1 MAFDLVDVVH
11 KLFLSSVLN
20 SIDVGNFISWSCS
33 SSSGTSS
40 VKVLSSRQRFA
51 LINVWRSIVTCHWSE
66 MLVQSFPFTCVFSE
80 VFCVCVC
87 VFMRNYDV
95 FYVLKLC
102 AWIHSDCDRLVSKR
116 LAWSYFQDP
125 DHPVLQ
131 CPLALCDPA
140 SVDEKDRISYETS
153 AMFKV
158 KTRLIRFDMFC
169 FWFLWCVDTCFL
181 MFDFWICLFLF
192 L

>member
-1 MAFDLVDVVH
+1 MYLIVWMAFDLVDVVH

-80 VFCVCVC
+80 VFCVCV
-87 VFMRNYDV
+87 FSWETIMF
-95 FYVLKLC
+95 FYVLKLAHESIATVIDLYPKDLFGHTFRILIIQFC
-102 AWIHSDCDRLVSKR
+102 SALWHSAILPPWMKRTVSPTKPR
-116 LAWSYFQDP
+116 
-125 DHPVLQ
+125 Q
-131 CPLALCDPA
+131 C
-140 SVDEKDRISYETS
+140 SK
-153 AMFKV
+153 
-158 KTRLIRFDMFC
+158 
-169 FWFLWCVDTCFL
+169 
-181 MFDFWICLFLF
+181 
-192 L
+192 